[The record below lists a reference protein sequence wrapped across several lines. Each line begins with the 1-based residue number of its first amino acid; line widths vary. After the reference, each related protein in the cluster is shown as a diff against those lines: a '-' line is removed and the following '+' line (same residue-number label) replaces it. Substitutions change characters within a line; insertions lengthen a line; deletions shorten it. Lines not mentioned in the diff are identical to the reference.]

1 MPSKAKYATR
11 PSIILGE
18 TDADRLFD
26 LAEQA
31 ELHTP
36 SGSHGLLGELM
47 RAHVRPDARVPAT
60 VIGMNSTV
68 DFVDDA
74 HGATRTVQLVY
85 PAQADI
91 AKARISIMTPI
102 GAGLIGLA
110 EGQSIA
116 WPDREGK
123 VRLLRVLK
131 VRRP

>member
-1 MPSKAKYATR
+1 MPSKAKTATR
-11 PSIILGE
+11 PPITLGE
-18 TDADRLFD
+18 TDADRLFG

-31 ELHTP
+31 ELHAP
-36 SGSHGLLGELM
+36 GANHGLLGELM
-47 RAHVRPDARVPAT
+47 RAHVRPDARVAAT

-68 DFVDDA
+68 DFVDEA

-91 AKARISIMTPI
+91 AQGRISIMTPI
-102 GAGLIGLA
+102 GAGLIGLT

-116 WPDREGK
+116 WPDREGN

-131 VRRP
+131 VRRT

>member
-1 MPSKAKYATR
+1 MPSKAKAATR
-11 PSIILGE
+11 PPIILSE
-18 TDADRLFD
+18 TDADRLFT

-31 ELHTP
+31 ELNAP
-36 SGSHGLLGELM
+36 NRSNGLLGELM
-47 RAHVRPDARVPAT
+47 RAHVRADARVPAN

-68 DFVDDA
+68 DFIDEA

-91 AKARISIMTPI
+91 SEGRVSIMTPI

-110 EGQSIA
+110 EGHSIA

-131 VRRP
+131 VRRT

>member
-1 MPSKAKYATR
+1 MPSKAKAATR
-11 PSIILGE
+11 PPITLSE
-18 TDADRLFD
+18 TDADRLFV

-31 ELHTP
+31 ELNATGR
-36 SGSHGLLGELM
+36 SNGLLGELM
-47 RAHVRPDARVPAT
+47 RAQVRPDARVPAT

-68 DFVDDA
+68 EFIDDA

-91 AKARISIMTPI
+91 AEGRISIMTPI

-116 WPDREGK
+116 WPDREGR

-131 VRRP
+131 VRRT

>member
-1 MPSKAKYATR
+1 MPSKAKLDTR
-11 PSIILGE
+11 PSITLSE
-18 TDADRLFD
+18 TDADRLFA

-31 ELHTP
+31 ELHATGA
-36 SGSHGLLGELM
+36 SNGLLSELM

-68 DFVDDA
+68 DFVDEA
-74 HGATRTVQLVY
+74 HGGTRTVQLVY

-91 AKARISIMTPI
+91 SEGRISVMTPV
-102 GAGLIGLA
+102 GAGLIGLT
-110 EGQSIA
+110 ERQSIA

-131 VRRP
+131 VRRG

>member
-1 MPSKAKYATR
+1 MPSKAKSATR
-11 PSIILGE
+11 PPIILSE

-31 ELHTP
+31 ELNTP
-36 SGSHGLLGELM
+36 HRSHGLLGELM

-60 VIGMNSTV
+60 VIGMESTV
-68 DFVDDA
+68 DFIDEA

-91 AKARISIMTPI
+91 AQGRISILTPV